1 MFEDIDLAFPFT
13 IIKEQQL
20 SVYFHDGKR
29 SVHVNIYFVHMQKHE
44 FKDDVSFFFFF
55 FFFFGGGG
63 GRGEGVGWRGGGGG
77 GSVYY
82 SRSKAKSTLLLN
94 FTGRVVHP
102 YREGKSCSTFG

>member
-44 FKDDVSFFFFF
+44 FKDDVSFFFSFF
-55 FFFFGGGG
+55 FFLW
-63 GRGEGVGWRGGGGG
+63 GRGEGGRGRVERRGGG